1 MKERRERNLCIVRLL
16 ILLAFIFIFSG
27 YSFYVDDQSYF
38 SGASV
43 PKTSETIPENSVS
56 ITTTDEVILDDT
68 SGEEAIPSD
77 QNTTSSPSPSPSPS
91 SAPTAPSTT
100 PSNPTPTQP
109 STPEATTPS
118 NPVVTVEQT
127 NQALREQLQQQ
138 YSITIRYG
146 SETSGYSVGGLSTI
160 ALTDPYAIQSALSS
174 LSANISLYPSQ
185 FFQEIRSSGY
195 SLTIYLIKRY
205 STNNVTG
212 VTDSSTKNV
221 VISIATDYP
230 FAESFN
236 HEVFHYIDNYIYFR
250 GGRYTTWNNLNPLGY
265 QYGNVNSSLS
275 YTTTRLSDAYF
286 VNNYAQTDEYED
298 RASTFEYM
306 MASSKISCF
315 SVGRPIWL
323 KAKYISEQL
332 DLFFDSVRPDVTEYW
347 ERYVY

>member
-1 MKERRERNLCIVRLL
+1 MDEHKDRNLCIVRLL
-16 ILLAFIFIFSG
+16 ILFAFICIFSG
-27 YSFYVDDQSYF
+27 YSFYVDEQNYF
-38 SGASV
+38 SA
-43 PKTSETIPENSVS
+43 TSSSSSDTIKNNPVS
-56 ITTTDEVILDDT
+56 ITTTEEVLPEDT
-68 SGEEAIPSD
+68 SLEGVTPSGETSTSESSSSSVTPSIP
-77 QNTTSSPSPSPSPS
+77 N
-91 SAPTAPSTT
+91 TT
-100 PSNPTPTQP
+100 PSNPTPTTP
-109 STPEATTPS
+109 STPDVTTPS
-118 NPVVTVEQT
+118 TPVVTIEQT
-127 NQALREQLQQQ
+127 NQSLREQLQQQ
-138 YSITIRYG
+138 YPITIRYG
-146 SETSGYSVGGLSTI
+146 LETSGYSVGGLSTV

-174 LSANISLYPSQ
+174 LSTNISLYPSQ

-221 VISIATDYP
+221 VISIATDYS

-236 HEVFHYIDNYIYFR
+236 HEIFHYIDNYIYSR

-265 QYGNVNSSLS
+265 QYGSVNSNLS
-275 YTTTRLSDAYF
+275 YTVTGLADAYF

-306 MASSKISCF
+306 MSSSKISCF
-315 SVGRPIWL
+315 SIGRPIWL